1 MGRKLKE
8 QKQRKCIILTMNFS
22 ISLSF
27 YKYIPLN
34 SLAATHH
41 TNMVKV
47 LLLTV
52 ACEYAPTNIHTHIK
66 DTGNS
71 VSGNILKIINFK

>member
-1 MGRKLKE
+1 
-8 QKQRKCIILTMNFS
+8 MNFS
-22 ISLSF
+22 ISFSF
-27 YKYIPLN
+27 NKYIPLN
-34 SLAATHH
+34 SLAGSHH

-52 ACEYAPTNIHTHIK
+52 ACEYPPPQTNTHIK

-71 VSGNILKIINFK
+71 VSGNILKIINLK

>member
-1 MGRKLKE
+1 
-8 QKQRKCIILTMNFS
+8 MNFS

-27 YKYIPLN
+27 YTYIPLN
-34 SLAATHH
+34 SLTRTHH

-52 ACEYAPTNIHTHIK
+52 ACEYAPPPTHTHTHTHK
-66 DTGNS
+66 RYRQQ
-71 VSGNILKIINFK
+71 